1 MPNSKQAQKR
11 LEQDERRRIAN
22 KSKRSAMRTAIRRV
36 LAAPDATTAKAAL
49 PLAMKNIDKAA
60 KDNIIHPNNAARKK
74 SRLARHVAAL

>member
-11 LEQDERRRIAN
+11 MEQDERRRVAN

-36 LAAPDATTAKAAL
+36 LTAPDATTAKAAL